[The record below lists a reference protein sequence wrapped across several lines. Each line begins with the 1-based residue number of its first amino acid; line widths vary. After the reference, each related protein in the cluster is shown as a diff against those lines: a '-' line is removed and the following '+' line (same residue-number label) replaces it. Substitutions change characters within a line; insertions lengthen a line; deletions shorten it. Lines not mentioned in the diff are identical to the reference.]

1 MATVAVVLK
10 TTKKLSNNE
19 YAIAIRATHERQS
32 RYYPFSTLVTN
43 QSLPWRCRIEDW
55 KPAEAKALRNS

>member
-19 YAIAIRATHERQS
+19 YAVAIRATHDRQS
-32 RYYPFSTLVTN
+32 RYYPLSTLVTN
-43 QSLPWRCRIEDW
+43 QSLPWQTNRFKHGD
-55 KPAEAKALRNS
+55 P